1 MLIVLTFQPPE
12 LDHCK
17 PNPCQHGGDCV
28 ETDNGFKCHCQAQY
42 QGLRC
47 EGRYNVMPNTCTFQL
62 MSIHVNIARRCR
74 APPKWMTKQCNR
86 GWGRSTLLLFVSEKV
101 ALTWVTYPTSN
112 FATTPPCLV
121 YINQLTLS
129 CWLQQFPSSC
139 VPIETILGL
148 DSGLHSHVY
157 FTSIRSTLPM
167 TLTSINNFS
176 LIYINSKVIIILSF
190 QFQIWTCVF
199 QTHVR
204 TEDSAWVTR
213 EVISAY
219 VFLDTKEKA
228 VKVGI

>member
-62 MSIHVNIARRCR
+62 MSMHVNIARRCR
-74 APPKWMTKQCNR
+74 APPKWITKECNR

-112 FATTPPCLV
+112 FATTPPRLV

-139 VPIETILGL
+139 VPIETILSL

-167 TLTSINNFS
+167 TLTSINYFFVD
-176 LIYINSKVIIILSF
+176 LY
-190 QFQIWTCVF
+190 
-199 QTHVR
+199 
-204 TEDSAWVTR
+204 
-213 EVISAY
+213 
-219 VFLDTKEKA
+219 
-228 VKVGI
+228 